1 MRLVHLA
8 DLHLGFRQYQRFTS
22 MGINQRES
30 DVALAFRKAID
41 KTIELQPDVVLFAGD
56 VFHNVR
62 PTNPAII
69 HAFKQLSRLVQ
80 MLPDATVVMI
90 AGNHDT
96 PRTTE
101 TGCLLR
107 LFTPL
112 GIHVVDGTPEVLE
125 FRDRDL
131 SILAVPNIGMAE
143 VPPLRPHGK
152 ARYNVLMMHGAMEGL
167 YPPQAGGHTHE
178 GSEVTRDQLGAPNWD
193 YVALGH
199 YHVWREIAPNA
210 FYSGSLEYTTTNIWG
225 EVAEEAR
232 LDGPTWRAA
241 APKERLGKPG
251 KGFIEWDL
259 ATGKQTFH
267 PVETRA
273 VIDLPQVDARGMTA
287 GEMDE
292 AIRDRVTGSGVP
304 IDDAIVRLVA
314 RDVARHVAREL
325 DHKALREYKRRAL
338 HFHLDPRR
346 PEVIRVHGN
355 AAPGRRASLA
365 ELVRD
370 GLRSRPIDSEI
381 DREELVA
388 AGLDYLSQAEAVEQP
403 VFADGP
409 V

>member
-1 MRLVHLA
+1 MRLVHLS
-8 DLHLGFRQYQRFTS
+8 DLHLGFRQYQRFTP
-22 MGINQRES
+22 MGINQREH
-30 DVALAFRKAID
+30 DVALAFRKAVD
-41 KTIELQPDVVLFAGD
+41 KTIELQPDIVLFAGD

-69 HAFKQLSRLVQ
+69 HAFKQLSRLTQ
-80 MLPDATVVMI
+80 MLPDAVVVMV

-101 TGCLLR
+101 TGCLLK
-107 LFTPL
+107 LFKPL
-112 GIHVVDGTPEVLE
+112 GITVVDGGYEHLPFGE
-125 FRDRDL
+125 RDL
-131 SILAVPNIGMAE
+131 SILAVADLGGAE
-143 VPPLRPHGK
+143 PPVLRPQGK
-152 ARYNVLMMHGAMEGL
+152 KRYNVLLMHGEIQGLLPPHVGMAERGTMEISR
-167 YPPQAGGHTHE
+167 E
-178 GSEVTRDQLGAPNWD
+178 QLGAQNWD

-210 FYSGSLEYTTTNIWG
+210 FYSGSLEYASTTIWG

-232 LDGPTWRAA
+232 LEGKTWRAA
-241 APKERLGKPG
+241 APRERLGKPG

-259 ATGKQTFH
+259 DSGKQTFH
-267 PVETRA
+267 PIETRA
-273 VIDLPQVDARGMTA
+273 VIDLPELDARGMTA
-287 GEMDE
+287 AEMDQ
-292 AIRDRVTGSGVP
+292 AIGELVEGSPVP
-304 IDDAIVRLVA
+304 IDEAIVRLVA
-314 RDVARHVAREL
+314 KNVARHVAREL

-346 PEVIRVHGN
+346 PEVIRVHGS

-388 AGLDYLSQAEAVEQP
+388 AGLDYLTQAEAVEQP

>member
-41 KTIELQPDVVLFAGD
+41 KTIELQPDIVLFAGD

-69 HAFKQLSRLVQ
+69 HAFKQLSRLTQ
-80 MLPDATVVMI
+80 MLPDATVVMV

-96 PRTTE
+96 PRTSE
-101 TGCLLR
+101 TGCLLK
-107 LFTPL
+107 LFKPL
-112 GIHVVDGTPEVLE
+112 GIHVVDGSPAVLP
-125 FRDRDL
+125 FNDRDL
-131 SILAVPNIGMAE
+131 AILAVPDMGHSDLP
-143 VPPLRPHGK
+143 VLRPPGGF
-152 ARYNVLMMHGAMEGL
+152 RYNVLLLHGEIEGL
-167 YPPQAGGHTHE
+167 LPPHVGMAERGTME
-178 GSEVTRDQLGAPNWD
+178 ISREELGAQNWD

-199 YHVWREIAPNA
+199 YHVWREVAPNA
-210 FYSGSLEYTTTNIWG
+210 FYAGSLEYTSTTIWS
-225 EVAEEAR
+225 EVTEEAR
-232 LDGPTWRAA
+232 LDGKTWRSA
-241 APKERLGKPG
+241 APPERIGHPG

-259 ATGKQTFH
+259 DSGKQTFH
-267 PVETRA
+267 PIETRT
-273 VIDLPQVDARGMTA
+273 VIDLPELDARGMTA
-287 GEMDE
+287 GEVDE
-292 AIRDRVTGSGVP
+292 AIKDAIEYSP

-314 RDVARHVAREL
+314 SNVARHVAREL
-325 DHKALREYKRRAL
+325 DHKALRDYKRRAL
-338 HFHLDPRR
+338 HFHLDLRR
-346 PEVIRVHGN
+346 PEIIRMHGH

-403 VFADGP
+403 VFVDAP

>member
-1 MRLVHLA
+1 MRLVHLS
-8 DLHLGFRQYQRFTS
+8 DLHLGFRQYQRFTP
-22 MGINQRES
+22 MGINQREH

-69 HAFKQLSRLVQ
+69 YAFKQLSRLTQ
-80 MLPDATVVMI
+80 MLPDAIVVMV

-96 PRTTE
+96 PRTSE
-101 TGCLLR
+101 TGCLLK
-107 LFTPL
+107 LFKPL
-112 GIHVVDGTPEVLE
+112 GIEVVDGSSELLTFKE
-125 FRDRDL
+125 RNL
-131 SILAVPNIGMAE
+131 SVLAVPDMGHSE
-143 VPPLRPHGK
+143 HPVLRPQGK
-152 ARYNVLMMHGAMEGL
+152 SRYNVLLLHGEIEGL
-167 YPPQAGGHTHE
+167 LPPYLGMAERGTME
-178 GSEVTRDQLGAPNWD
+178 ISKEELGAQNWD

-210 FYSGSLEYTTTNIWG
+210 FYSGSLEYTSTTIWG

-232 LDGPTWRAA
+232 LDGKTWSAA
-241 APKERLGKPG
+241 APRERLGKPG

-259 ATGKQTFH
+259 DSRRQTFH
-267 PVETRA
+267 PIETRA
-273 VIDLPQVDARGMTA
+273 VIDLPELDARGMTA
-287 GEMDE
+287 AEVDQ
-292 AIRDRVTGSGVP
+292 AISERVERAP

-314 RDVARHVAREL
+314 KNVARHVAREL

-338 HFHLDPRR
+338 HFQLDLRR
-346 PEVIRVHGN
+346 PEVIRVHGH
-355 AAPGRRASLA
+355 ASPGRRASLA

>member
-1 MRLVHLA
+1 MRLVHLS

-41 KTIELQPDVVLFAGD
+41 KTIELQPDIVLFAGD

-80 MLPDATVVMI
+80 MLPDAIVVMV

-101 TGCLLR
+101 TGCLLK
-107 LFTPL
+107 LFKPL
-112 GIHVVDGTPEVLE
+112 GIAVVDGTPELLP
-125 FRDRDL
+125 FHDRDL
-131 SILAVPNIGMAE
+131 SILAVPDMGGAGHP
-143 VPPLRPHGK
+143 VLRPQGK
-152 ARYNVLMMHGAMEGL
+152 ARYNVLLLHGEIEGIL
-167 YPPQAGGHTHE
+167 PPQLGMA
-178 GSEVTRDQLGAPNWD
+178 TRSSMEISREELGAQNWD

-210 FYSGSLEYTTTNIWG
+210 FYSGSLEYASTNIWG
-225 EVAEEAR
+225 EIAEEAR
-232 LDGPTWRAA
+232 LDGKTWREA
-241 APKERLGKPG
+241 APPERLGRPG

-259 ATGKQTFH
+259 ASGQQTFH
-267 PVETRA
+267 SIETRS
-273 VIDLPQVDARGMTA
+273 VIDLPDLDARGLTA
-287 GEMDE
+287 GEVDQ
-292 AIRDRVTGSGVP
+292 AIKDRVDGSPEP
-304 IDDAIVRLVA
+304 IDEAIVRLVA
-314 RDVARHVAREL
+314 RNVARHVAREL

-346 PEVIRVHGN
+346 PEVIRVHGS

-388 AGLDYLSQAEAVEQP
+388 AGLDYLRQAEAVEQP

>member
-8 DLHLGFRQYQRFTS
+8 DLHLGFRQYQRFTP
-22 MGINQRES
+22 MGINQREH

-80 MLPDATVVMI
+80 MLPDAIVVMI

-101 TGCLLR
+101 TGCLLK
-107 LFTPL
+107 LFKPL
-112 GIHVVDGTPEVLE
+112 GIHVVDGTPELLE
-125 FRDRDL
+125 FKERDL
-131 SILAVPNIGMAE
+131 SVLAVPNLDVAE
-143 VPPLRPHGK
+143 VPPLRPQGK
-152 ARYNVLMMHGAMEGL
+152 SRYNVLMLHGITEGL
-167 YPPQAGGHTHE
+167 YPPHLGADRE
-178 GSEVTRDQLGAPNWD
+178 ANAVTREQLGAQNWD

-199 YHVWREIAPNA
+199 YHVWREVAPNA

-225 EVAEEAR
+225 EIAEESE
-232 LDGPTWRAA
+232 LDGKTWRAA
-241 APKERLGKPG
+241 APRKRIGKPG

-267 PVETRA
+267 PIETRS
-273 VIDLPQVDARGMTA
+273 VIDLPEIDARGMTSSEVDQA
-287 GEMDE
+287 IMERVE
-292 AIRDRVTGSGVP
+292 ASRDPV
-304 IDDAIVRLVA
+304 DDAVVRLVA
-314 RDVARHVAREL
+314 RNVARHVAREL
-325 DHKALREYKRRAL
+325 DHKALRELKRRAL
-338 HFHLDPRR
+338 HFHLDLRR
-346 PEVIRVHGN
+346 PDIIRVHGH
-355 AAPGRRASLA
+355 ASPGRRASLA

-388 AGLDYLSQAEAVEQP
+388 AGLDYLAQAETVEQP

>member
-1 MRLVHLA
+1 MRLVHLS
-8 DLHLGFRQYQRFTS
+8 DLHLGFRQYQRFTP
-22 MGINQRES
+22 MGINQREH

-69 HAFKQLSRLVQ
+69 HAFKQLSRLTQ
-80 MLPDATVVMI
+80 MLPDAIVVMV

-96 PRTTE
+96 PRTSE
-101 TGCLLR
+101 TGCLLK
-107 LFTPL
+107 LFKPL
-112 GIHVVDGTPEVLE
+112 GIEVVDGSPELLTFKE
-125 FRDRDL
+125 RNL
-131 SILAVPNIGMAE
+131 SVLAVPDMGHSGHP
-143 VPPLRPHGK
+143 VLRPQGK
-152 ARYNVLMMHGAMEGL
+152 ARYNVLLLHGEIEGL
-167 YPPQAGGHTHE
+167 LPPHLGMAERGTME
-178 GSEVTRDQLGAPNWD
+178 ISKEELGAQNWD

-210 FYSGSLEYTTTNIWG
+210 FYSGSLEYTSTTIWG

-232 LDGPTWRAA
+232 LDGKTWRAA
-241 APKERLGKPG
+241 APRERLGKPG

-259 ATGKQTFH
+259 DSGTQTFH
-267 PVETRA
+267 PIETRA
-273 VIDLPQVDARGMTA
+273 VIDLPELDARGMTA
-287 GEMDE
+287 AEVDQ
-292 AIRDRVTGSGVP
+292 AISERVERAP

-314 RDVARHVAREL
+314 KNVARHVAREL
-325 DHKALREYKRRAL
+325 DHRALREYKRRAL
-338 HFHLDPRR
+338 HFQLDPRR
-346 PEVIRVHGN
+346 PEVIRVHGH

-388 AGLDYLSQAEAVEQP
+388 AGLDYLNQAEAVEQP

>member
-30 DVALAFRKAID
+30 DIALAFRKAID
-41 KTIELQPDVVLFAGD
+41 KTIELQPDIVLFAGD

-69 HAFKQLSRLVQ
+69 HAFKQLSRLTQ
-80 MLPDATVVMI
+80 MLPDATVVMV

-96 PRTTE
+96 PRTSE
-101 TGCLLR
+101 TGCLLK
-107 LFTPL
+107 LFKPL
-112 GIHVVDGTPEVLE
+112 GISVVDGNPEVLP
-125 FRDRDL
+125 FKDRDL
-131 SILAVPNIGMAE
+131 SILAVPDMGHSDLP
-143 VPPLRPHGK
+143 VLRPQGK
-152 ARYNVLMMHGAMEGL
+152 ARYNVLLLHGEIEGL
-167 YPPQAGGHTHE
+167 LPPQVGMAERGTME
-178 GSEVTRDQLGAPNWD
+178 IRREELGAQNWD

-199 YHVWREIAPNA
+199 YHVWREVAPNA
-210 FYSGSLEYTTTNIWG
+210 FYSGSLEYTSTTIWS
-225 EVAEEAR
+225 EVTEEAR
-232 LDGPTWRAA
+232 LDGKTWRSA
-241 APKERLGKPG
+241 APAERIGRPG

-259 ATGKQTFH
+259 DTGKQTFH

-273 VIDLPQVDARGMTA
+273 VIDLPELDARGMTA
-287 GEMDE
+287 AEVDDGIKSAMES
-292 AIRDRVTGSGVP
+292 AP

-314 RDVARHVAREL
+314 SNVARHVAREL

-338 HFHLDPRR
+338 HFHLDLRR
-346 PEVIRVHGN
+346 PEVIRLHGH

-388 AGLDYLSQAEAVEQP
+388 AGLEYLSQAEAVEQP
-403 VFADGP
+403 TFADAP

>member
-1 MRLVHLA
+1 MRLVHLS
-8 DLHLGFRQYQRFTS
+8 DLHLGFRQYQRFTA

-41 KTIELQPDVVLFAGD
+41 KTIELQPDIVLFAGD

-69 HAFKQLSRLVQ
+69 HAFKQLSRLTQ
-80 MLPDATVVMI
+80 MLPDATVVMV

-96 PRTTE
+96 PRTSE
-101 TGCLLR
+101 TGCLLK
-107 LFTPL
+107 LFKPL
-112 GIHVVDGTPEVLE
+112 GISVVDGSPELLS
-125 FRDRDL
+125 FKDRDL
-131 SILAVPNIGMAE
+131 SILAVPDMGHSDLP
-143 VPPLRPHGK
+143 VLRPQGK
-152 ARYNVLMMHGAMEGL
+152 ARYNVLLLHGEIQGL
-167 YPPQAGGHTHE
+167 LPPQVGMAERGTME
-178 GSEVTRDQLGAPNWD
+178 ISREELGAQNWD

-210 FYSGSLEYTTTNIWG
+210 FYSGSLEYTSTTIWG
-225 EVAEEAR
+225 EVGEEAR
-232 LDGPTWRAA
+232 LDGKTWRSA
-241 APKERLGKPG
+241 APKDRIGRPG

-259 ATGKQTFH
+259 DSGKQTFH

-273 VIDLPQVDARGMTA
+273 VLDLPELDARGMTA
-287 GEMDE
+287 SEVDDAIKE
-292 AIRDRVTGSGVP
+292 AIESSP

-314 RDVARHVAREL
+314 SNVARHVAREL

-338 HFHLDPRR
+338 HFHLDLRR
-346 PEVIRVHGN
+346 PEVIRMHGH

-388 AGLDYLSQAEAVEQP
+388 AGLDYLSQADALEQP
-403 VFADGP
+403 TFVDAP
-409 V
+409 S

>member
-1 MRLVHLA
+1 MRLVHLS

-22 MGINQRES
+22 MGINQSEH

-69 HAFKQLSRLVQ
+69 YAFKQLSRLVQ
-80 MLPDATVVMI
+80 MLPDAIVVMV

-96 PRTTE
+96 PRTSE
-101 TGCLLR
+101 TGCLLK
-107 LFTPL
+107 LFKPL
-112 GIHVVDGTPEVLE
+112 GISVIDGSYEYLPFKERGLC
-125 FRDRDL
+125 
-131 SILAVPNIGMAE
+131 ILAVPDLAGAALP
-143 VPPLRPHGK
+143 VLRPQGK
-152 ARYNVLMMHGAMEGL
+152 ERYNVLLLHGEIEGL
-167 YPPQAGGHTHE
+167 FPPQVGMA
-178 GSEVTRDQLGAPNWD
+178 TRGTMEISRDELGAQNWD

-210 FYSGSLEYTTTNIWG
+210 FYSGSLEYTSTNIWG
-225 EVAEEAR
+225 EVAEEAH
-232 LDGPTWRAA
+232 LDGSTWREAA
-241 APKERLGKPG
+241 AERIGRPG

-259 ATGKQTFH
+259 DTGKQTFH
-267 PVETRA
+267 SIETRS
-273 VIDLPQVDARGMTA
+273 VIDLPELDARGMTA
-287 GEMDE
+287 GEVDQ
-292 AIRDRVTGSGVP
+292 AIRERVDGSPEP
-304 IDDAIVRLVA
+304 IDEAIVRLVA
-314 RDVARHVAREL
+314 KNVARHVAREL

-346 PEVIRVHGN
+346 AEIIRVHGN

-381 DREELVA
+381 DREELIA
-388 AGLDYLSQAEAVEQP
+388 AGLDYLTQAEAVEQP

>member
-41 KTIELQPDVVLFAGD
+41 KTIELQPDIVLFAGD

-69 HAFKQLSRLVQ
+69 HAFKQLSRLTQ
-80 MLPDATVVMI
+80 MLPDATVVMV

-96 PRTTE
+96 PRTSE
-101 TGCLLR
+101 TGCLLK
-107 LFTPL
+107 LFKPL
-112 GIHVVDGTPEVLE
+112 GITVVDGTYEYVE
-125 FRDRDL
+125 CKDRDL
-131 SILAVPNIGMAE
+131 SILAVPDMGGAAHP
-143 VPPLRPHGK
+143 VLRPQGGF
-152 ARYNVLMMHGAMEGL
+152 RYNVLLLHGEIEGL
-167 YPPQAGGHTHE
+167 LPPQLGMAE
-178 GSEVTRDQLGAPNWD
+178 RGSMEISRQELGAQNWD

-199 YHVWREIAPNA
+199 YHVWREVAPNA
-210 FYSGSLEYTTTNIWG
+210 FYSGALEYTSTTIWS
-225 EVAEEAR
+225 EVTEEAR
-232 LDGPTWRAA
+232 LDGKTWRGA
-241 APKERLGKPG
+241 APKERIGRPG

-259 ATGKQTFH
+259 DTGKQTFH

-273 VIDLPQVDARGMTA
+273 VIDLPELDARGMTA
-287 GEMDE
+287 AEVDDGIKSAMES
-292 AIRDRVTGSGVP
+292 AP

-314 RDVARHVAREL
+314 TNVARHVAREL

-338 HFHLDPRR
+338 HFHLDLRR
-346 PEVIRVHGN
+346 PEVIRMHGH

-403 VFADGP
+403 TFTDAP

>member
-1 MRLVHLA
+1 MRLVHLS
-8 DLHLGFRQYQRFTS
+8 DLHLGFRQYQRFTP
-22 MGINQRES
+22 MGINQREH

-69 HAFKQLSRLVQ
+69 HAFKQLSRLTQ
-80 MLPDATVVMI
+80 MLPDAIVVMI

-96 PRTTE
+96 PRTSE
-101 TGCLLR
+101 TGCLLK
-107 LFTPL
+107 LFKPL
-112 GIHVVDGTPEVLE
+112 GIEVVDGSPELLTFKE
-125 FRDRDL
+125 RDL
-131 SILAVPNIGMAE
+131 SVLAVPDMGYSE
-143 VPPLRPHGK
+143 HPVLRPQGK
-152 ARYNVLMMHGAMEGL
+152 ARYNVLLLHGEIEGL
-167 YPPQAGGHTHE
+167 LPPHLGMAERGTME
-178 GSEVTRDQLGAPNWD
+178 ITKEELGAQSWD

-210 FYSGSLEYTTTNIWG
+210 FYSGSIEYTSTTIWG

-232 LDGPTWRAA
+232 LDGKTWRAA
-241 APKERLGKPG
+241 APRARLGKPG

-259 ATGKQTFH
+259 DSGRQTFH
-267 PVETRA
+267 PIETRA
-273 VIDLPQVDARGMTA
+273 VIDLPELDARGMTA
-287 GEMDE
+287 AEVDQ
-292 AIRDRVTGSGVP
+292 AISERVERAP

-314 RDVARHVAREL
+314 KNVARHVAREL

-338 HFHLDPRR
+338 HFQLDLRR
-346 PEVIRVHGN
+346 PEVIRVHGH
-355 AAPGRRASLA
+355 ASPGRRASLA

>member
-1 MRLVHLA
+1 MRLVHLS

-22 MGINQRES
+22 MGINQREH
-30 DVALAFRKAID
+30 DVALAFRKAVD
-41 KTIELQPDVVLFAGD
+41 KTIELQPDIVLFAGD

-69 HAFKQLSRLVQ
+69 HAFKQLSRLTQ
-80 MLPDATVVMI
+80 MLPDAIVVMV

-96 PRTTE
+96 PRTAE
-101 TGCLLR
+101 TGCLLK
-107 LFTPL
+107 LFKPL
-112 GIHVVDGTPEVLE
+112 GVHVVDSGYEHIP
-125 FRDRDL
+125 FGDRDL
-131 SILAVPNIGMAE
+131 SILAVPDLGGAE
-143 VPPLRPHGK
+143 PPVLRPQGK
-152 ARYNVLMMHGAMEGL
+152 KRYNVLLMHGEIQGLLPPHVGMAERGTMEISK
-167 YPPQAGGHTHE
+167 E
-178 GSEVTRDQLGAPNWD
+178 ELGAQNWD

-210 FYSGSLEYTTTNIWG
+210 FYSGSLEYTSTTIWG

-232 LDGPTWRAA
+232 LDGKTWRAA
-241 APKERLGKPG
+241 APRERLGKPG

-259 ATGKQTFH
+259 DSGKQTFH
-267 PVETRA
+267 PIETRA
-273 VIDLPQVDARGMTA
+273 VIDLPELDARGMTA
-287 GEMDE
+287 AEVDQ
-292 AIRDRVTGSGVP
+292 AISERVEGSKVP
-304 IDDAIVRLVA
+304 IDEAIVRLVA

-325 DHKALREYKRRAL
+325 DHKALREIKRRAL

-346 PEVIRVHGN
+346 PEVIRVHGH
-355 AAPGRRASLA
+355 AAPGRRASLV

-388 AGLDYLSQAEAVEQP
+388 AGLDYLTQAEAVEQP

>member
-1 MRLVHLA
+1 MRLVHLS
-8 DLHLGFRQYQRFTS
+8 DLHLGFRQYQRFTP
-22 MGINQRES
+22 MGINQREH

-41 KTIELQPDVVLFAGD
+41 KAIELQPDIVLFAGD

-69 HAFKQLSRLVQ
+69 HAFKQLSRLTQ
-80 MLPDATVVMI
+80 MLPDAIVVMV

-96 PRTTE
+96 PRTSE
-101 TGCLLR
+101 TGCLLK
-107 LFTPL
+107 LFKPL
-112 GIHVVDGTPEVLE
+112 GIEVVDGSPELLTFNE
-125 FRDRDL
+125 RNL
-131 SILAVPNIGMAE
+131 SVLAVPDMGHSE
-143 VPPLRPHGK
+143 HPVLRPQGK
-152 ARYNVLMMHGAMEGL
+152 SRYNVLLLHGEIEGL
-167 YPPQAGGHTHE
+167 LPPHLGMAERGTME
-178 GSEVTRDQLGAPNWD
+178 ISKEELGAQNWD

-210 FYSGSLEYTTTNIWG
+210 FYSGSLEYTSTTIWG
-225 EVAEEAR
+225 EVAEEAA
-232 LDGPTWRAA
+232 LDGKTWRAA
-241 APKERLGKPG
+241 APRARLGKPG

-259 ATGKQTFH
+259 DSGKQTFH
-267 PVETRA
+267 PIETRA
-273 VIDLPQVDARGMTA
+273 VIDLPELDARGMTA
-287 GEMDE
+287 AEVDQ
-292 AIRDRVTGSGVP
+292 AISERVEREP

-314 RDVARHVAREL
+314 KNVARHVAREL
-325 DHKALREYKRRAL
+325 DHRALREYKRRAL

-346 PEVIRVHGN
+346 PEVIRVHGH

>member
-1 MRLVHLA
+1 
-8 DLHLGFRQYQRFTS
+8 
-22 MGINQRES
+22 MGINQREH

-41 KTIELQPDVVLFAGD
+41 KTIDLQPDVVLFAGD

-69 HAFKQLSRLVQ
+69 HAFKQLSRLTQ
-80 MLPDATVVMI
+80 MLPDAIVVMV

-96 PRTTE
+96 PRTSE
-101 TGCLLR
+101 TGCLLK
-107 LFTPL
+107 LFKPL
-112 GIHVVDGTPEVLE
+112 GIEVVDGSPELLTFKE
-125 FRDRDL
+125 RNL
-131 SILAVPNIGMAE
+131 SVLAVPDMGHSE
-143 VPPLRPHGK
+143 HPVLRPQGK
-152 ARYNVLMMHGAMEGL
+152 SRYNVLLLHGEIEGL
-167 YPPQAGGHTHE
+167 LPPHLGMAERGTME
-178 GSEVTRDQLGAPNWD
+178 ISKDELGAQNWD

-210 FYSGSLEYTTTNIWG
+210 FYSGSLEYTSTTIWG

-232 LDGPTWRAA
+232 LDGKTWRAA
-241 APKERLGKPG
+241 APRERLGKPG

-259 ATGKQTFH
+259 DSGKQTFH
-267 PVETRA
+267 PIETRA
-273 VIDLPQVDARGMTA
+273 VIDLPELDARGMTA
-287 GEMDE
+287 AEVDQ
-292 AIRDRVTGSGVP
+292 AISEHVERAP

-314 RDVARHVAREL
+314 KNVARHVAREL
-325 DHKALREYKRRAL
+325 DHRALREYKRRAL
-338 HFHLDPRR
+338 HFQLDPRR
-346 PEVIRVHGN
+346 PEVIRVHGH